1 MMNKICLHTLIIY
14 QCS

>member
-1 MMNKICLHTLIIY
+1 MNKICLHTLIIY